1 MSKNIAFRVHNE
13 SSQSERRA
21 ILRNEREVGTYHAF
35 AAGEAGV
42 VGGRFAA
49 RERSAVTGATPVP
62 QYPTLPANSP
72 FATEPVGQER
82 PLGFPIDEMQPVGE
96 PHEMAASLGEVNPD
110 AAGSLLP
117 ASVEQALP
125 GDEQRSGMES
135 VQPSALAARRRRP
148 QNTKRKP

>member
-1 MSKNIAFRVHNE
+1 MSKNTFFRVYND
-13 SSQSERRA
+13 SSQAERRA
-21 ILRNEREVGTYHAF
+21 ILRNEREAGTYHAF
-35 AAGEAGV
+35 ATSEAGAI
-42 VGGRFAA
+42 GGRFAA
-49 RERSAVTGATPVP
+49 ETKTNVSGATPVP

-96 PHEMAASLGEVNPD
+96 PHEMAASLGEVNPG

>member
-49 RERSAVTGATPVP
+49 RERSAVTGATPAP

-72 FATEPVGQER
+72 WATEGVGQER
-82 PLGFPIDEMQPVGE
+82 PLGFSIEEMIPAGE
-96 PHEMAASLGEVNPD
+96 PYEVAASLGEASSDDV
-110 AAGSLLP
+110 GQLLP
-117 ASVEQALP
+117 KVVDSALP
-125 GDEQRSGMES
+125 GDGRSGPAG
-135 VQPSALAARRRRP
+135 PSAPAAAPSPPKPRKKIRP
-148 QNTKRKP
+148 